1 LFIYHLPPHFGDSDL
16 YSHFAPYGQLVSAK
30 VFIDKATG
38 QSKCFGTSCLTRS
51 RRQHTIHLAY
61 PPPPLLPPIR
71 RMVSGFVS
79 YSTPAAAEMAIQQM
93 NGFQVAG
100 KRLRVQH
107 KRSRAQPY

>member
-1 LFIYHLPPHFGDSDL
+1 MFIYHLPPHFGDSDL
-16 YSHFAPYGQLVSAK
+16 YSHFAPYGQLVSAN

-38 QSKCFGTSCLTRS
+38 QSKCFGTSCLLDSQPTAT
-51 RRQHTIHLAY
+51 TIRLAY
-61 PPPPLLPPIR
+61 PHCFHPHDVL
-71 RMVSGFVS
+71 SGFVS
-79 YSTPAAAEMAIQQM
+79 YSMPAAAEMAIQQM

>member
-38 QSKCFGTSCLTRS
+38 QSKCFGTSCLLDTQPTATTMFRL
-51 RRQHTIHLAY
+51 TY
-61 PPPPLLPPIR
+61 PHCFHPHDVL
-71 RMVSGFVS
+71 SGFVS

>member
-1 LFIYHLPPHFGDSDL
+1 LFIYHLPPHFEDSDL
-16 YSHFAPYGQLVSAK
+16 YAHFAPYGQLVSAK

-38 QSKCFGTSCLTRS
+38 LSKCFGTPAEHALAPATMQRS
-51 RRQHTIHLAY
+51 TSDCSALSHR
-61 PPPPLLPPIR
+61 
-71 RMVSGFVS
+71 SGFVS
-79 YSTPAAAEMAIQQM
+79 YSAPSAAETAIQQM